1 MPDQDTI
8 IQAIRLTDLRHPVK
22 ADFIVV
28 FITHLGDLRQPANA
42 IGSPIARLAHE
53 DSKARNSLA
62 LTRANARRWFSLPI
76 FSWNS
81 AKVALAGLESWP
93 RQCMN
98 SLNTDAAKLAQ
109 DPRGVSM
116 PHTAAILIGA
126 DIQPLV
132 QSRFDASV
140 SALRRQPL
148 RGAQMFGFARQLV
161 INTKAAGGTIPPWN
175 KQLLDGLVLTEY
187 I

>member
-1 MPDQDTI
+1 
-8 IQAIRLTDLRHPVK
+8 
-22 ADFIVV
+22 
-28 FITHLGDLRQPANA
+28 
-42 IGSPIARLAHE
+42 
-53 DSKARNSLA
+53 
-62 LTRANARRWFSLPI
+62 
-76 FSWNS
+76 
-81 AKVALAGLESWP
+81 
-93 RQCMN
+93 MN